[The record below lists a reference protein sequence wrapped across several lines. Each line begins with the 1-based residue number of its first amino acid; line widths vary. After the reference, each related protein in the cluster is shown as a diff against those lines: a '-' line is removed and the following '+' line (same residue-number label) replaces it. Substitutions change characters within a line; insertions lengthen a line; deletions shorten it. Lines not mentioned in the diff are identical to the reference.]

1 MPLLKNRKRSILL
14 YIFLLAL
21 LSSTN
26 NINFKNL
33 KNFFEVKLINIKGI
47 ENLNKSILISKL
59 SVFEK
64 KKIFFSL
71 IKKV

>member
-47 ENLNKSILISKL
+47 ENLNKSILINEL
-59 SVFEK
+59 SVFE